1 MAEIVYCSYQ
11 KAEGGPSDEV
21 KAYIS
26 NFFRDRLDKNWI
38 VYIEP
43 FFNGQQPD
51 IVLLHPEKG
60 IMVWEIA
67 LSSDDPG
74 LALRRAVS
82 VRNAMIDLYIPTL
95 GERLYQNK
103 WFIKALKVGLYIPS
117 LTRKEIINKL
127 SRIKNSQYAS
137 IIGKDGVEMNQAP
150 FVWNTECFKDI
161 PERLELV
168 EALKT
173 WLNPPYHRSEMG
185 RAFKLSRHQQ
195 VLATCRSGHT
205 RVRGAAGS
213 GKTLTLAHRA
223 ANIAATG
230 KKVLVV
236 TFNITMWH
244 YIRKIMD
251 RVPRDFD
258 FKNIVF
264 THFHEFCFRELRRMG
279 IEGNLHSGESDD
291 DFFQNKLP
299 GLVKKALE
307 SGSNPRWRREKPIY
321 DAILIDEGQDFCWNW
336 YDLLS
341 SYLSPNNELV
351 LFTDSRQ
358 NIYGRESWI
367 DEPMRKVQFRGAW
380 NELKDSFRIKGI
392 LVDELNRFAAQYIAK
407 NTEDVIVASGQIS
420 LYKEILIWEDVA
432 QHEAKE
438 VCFSAFEYFF
448 DNKVSPSDITI
459 LVMDRNFGLDLV
471 NVFQPKRYKR
481 QPYICPRHEVS
492 EKLERTILDE
502 EFAPQNMHRS
512 FVQRFGVQVRYFGD
526 T

>member
-82 VRNAMIDLYIPTL
+82 VRKAMIDLYIPTL

-185 RAFKLSRHQQ
+185 KAFNFRDISR
-195 VLATCRSGHT
+195 
-205 RVRGAAGS
+205 
-213 GKTLTLAHRA
+213 
-223 ANIAATG
+223 
-230 KKVLVV
+230 
-236 TFNITMWH
+236 F
-244 YIRKIMD
+244 
-251 RVPRDFD
+251 
-258 FKNIVF
+258 
-264 THFHEFCFRELRRMG
+264 
-279 IEGNLHSGESDD
+279 
-291 DFFQNKLP
+291 
-299 GLVKKALE
+299 
-307 SGSNPRWRREKPIY
+307 
-321 DAILIDEGQDFCWNW
+321 
-336 YDLLS
+336 
-341 SYLSPNNELV
+341 
-351 LFTDSRQ
+351 
-358 NIYGRESWI
+358 
-367 DEPMRKVQFRGAW
+367 
-380 NELKDSFRIKGI
+380 
-392 LVDELNRFAAQYIAK
+392 
-407 NTEDVIVASGQIS
+407 
-420 LYKEILIWEDVA
+420 
-432 QHEAKE
+432 
-438 VCFSAFEYFF
+438 
-448 DNKVSPSDITI
+448 
-459 LVMDRNFGLDLV
+459 
-471 NVFQPKRYKR
+471 
-481 QPYICPRHEVS
+481 
-492 EKLERTILDE
+492 
-502 EFAPQNMHRS
+502 
-512 FVQRFGVQVRYFGD
+512 
-526 T
+526 